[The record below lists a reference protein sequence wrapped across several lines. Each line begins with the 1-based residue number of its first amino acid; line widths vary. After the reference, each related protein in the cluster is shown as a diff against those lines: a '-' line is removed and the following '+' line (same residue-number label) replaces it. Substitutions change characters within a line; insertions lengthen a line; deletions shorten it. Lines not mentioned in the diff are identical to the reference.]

1 MGKCVHVGVCVSVVV
16 VVGLGGVDNKVIS
29 YSFKGHL

>member
-1 MGKCVHVGVCVSVVV
+1 MGKCVHSSVCVCGGS
-16 VVGLGGVDNKVIS
+16 GEGGGVDNKVIS